1 MALLVTF
8 DGPKGVGKSTLIAHA
23 KQRLHDLGRSV
34 QVLTE
39 KKLMAAVLGTRLED
53 AYVALKL
60 NPGPKSELDI
70 AELHRRGRVFITNT
84 YLCDIATEVVLLDRW
99 YPSDAVFRRHIDVTK
114 AIEENLLAGVRVPD
128 IAFAVSCDPLISWQ
142 RAHLRERR
150 LDSKVISD
158 YDDHVNSTNRFE
170 GIASDYGWQILR
182 SDSMG
187 ADQLSSS
194 VIDTI
199 ESLQKKA
206 FGPGAPTSAMDT
218 TPASHRG

>member
-8 DGPKGVGKSTLIAHA
+8 DGPKGVGKSTLIAHT

-34 QVLTE
+34 QVLAE
-39 KKLMAAVLGTRLED
+39 KQLMVAALGERLEE
-53 AYVALKL
+53 AYAALKV
-60 NPGPKSELDI
+60 NPGPNSEMGI
-70 AELHRRGRVFITNT
+70 ADLHRQGRVFITNT
-84 YLCDIATEVVLLDRW
+84 YLSDIATEVVLLDRW

-128 IAFAVSCDPLISWQ
+128 IAFAVSCDPKISWQ
-142 RAHLRERR
+142 RAHQRERR

-158 YDDHVNSTNRFE
+158 FNEHVHSTKRFE

-187 ADQLSSS
+187 ADQLSRS

-199 ESLQKKA
+199 ESLQKKHLDQ
-206 FGPGAPTSAMDT
+206 G
-218 TPASHRG
+218 RQRRE